1 MAICDLMDLATNPPP
16 EVGKK
21 LLARH
26 PFDQHKKV
34 FIIPSKVEELH
45 NCVFDGVQTCPEL
58 TVDVARAH
66 LQGTPPSAL
75 SDGFSRSRQLARL
88 VRMRAPHPLNSD
100 TSCSRWSSD
109 AVRVQTC
116 LVFRNRLLNAEEL
129 STVREDHLRVLNPT
143 PYKVSVTEKLYEFMM
158 ELIDANAPLNVL
170 S

>member
-66 LQGTPPSAL
+66 LQGTFPSVL
-75 SDGFSRSRQLARL
+75 SDGFARVSLRASCVCVHYARGVLTPHAPVGPLTRSASKPVLFFRKRL
-88 VRMRAPHPLNSD
+88 PY
-100 TSCSRWSSD
+100 
-109 AVRVQTC
+109 
-116 LVFRNRLLNAEEL
+116 AEEL